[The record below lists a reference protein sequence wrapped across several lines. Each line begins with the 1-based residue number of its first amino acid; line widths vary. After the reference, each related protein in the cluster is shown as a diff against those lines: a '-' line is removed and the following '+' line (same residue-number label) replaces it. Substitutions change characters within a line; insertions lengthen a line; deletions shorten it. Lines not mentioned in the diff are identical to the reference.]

1 MIQDVQIL
9 LVEDNASDA
18 EMTIRALSKT
28 IMASRLLR
36 VKDGAD
42 ALNFLFAE
50 GPFSDRA
57 IGATPKLVILDLK
70 LPKVSG
76 KEVLAKIK
84 ADERTRKIPVV
95 ILSSSR
101 EASDVKECY
110 DLGANGYVVKP
121 VESGAFSNAIAEL
134 GMYWTV
140 INEPPQPRVLQTQIT
155 L

>member
-1 MIQDVQIL
+1 MTQDVQIL

-18 EMTIRALSKT
+18 EMTIRALGKI

-36 VKDGAD
+36 VKDGAE
-42 ALNFLFAE
+42 ALDFLFAE
-50 GPFSDRA
+50 GAYSDRS

-76 KEVLAKIK
+76 KEILARIK
-84 ADERTRKIPVV
+84 SDERTRKIPVV

-101 EASDVKECY
+101 EALDVKECY

-121 VESGAFSNAIAEL
+121 VESGAFSSAIAEL

-140 INEPPQPRVLQTQIT
+140 INEPPQPRVLQSQVT